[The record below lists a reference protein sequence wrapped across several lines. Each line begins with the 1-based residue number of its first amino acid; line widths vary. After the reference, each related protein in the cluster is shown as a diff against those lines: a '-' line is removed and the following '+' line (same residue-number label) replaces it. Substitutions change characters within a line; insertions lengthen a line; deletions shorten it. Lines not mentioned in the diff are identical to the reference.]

1 MGQPRAALTQT
12 LAARWCGQAARRNER
27 RVARR
32 LYQPQVSAAVYR
44 LDDGAGRDACF
55 HFLEE
60 LGGLERMAQVR
71 GTALERVMVPSG
83 P

>member
-1 MGQPRAALTQT
+1 M
-12 LAARWCGQAARRNER
+12 
-27 RVARR
+27 
-32 LYQPQVSAAVYR
+32 YR